1 MTIKEAEQM
10 IIDAYSNYSL
20 PEENKFQLI
29 EALEFLIEATHN
41 PVHMMHLGGIYYEDR
56 YYDLALKLNIPA
68 LVSSES
74 GIWKPRFRRLG
85 NRSSGNWEPV
95 IR

>member
-29 EALEFLIEATHN
+29 EALEFLIEATHD

-56 YYDLALKLNIPA
+56 YSNC
-68 LVSSES
+68 S
-74 GIWKPRFRRLG
+74 GSADAPHQGSCRTVWNHRR
-85 NRSSGNWEPV
+85 
-95 IR
+95 

>member
-29 EALEFLIEATHN
+29 EALEFLIEATHD
-41 PVHMMHLGGIYYEDR
+41 PVHMMHLGGIYY
-56 YYDLALKLNIPA
+56 
-68 LVSSES
+68 
-74 GIWKPRFRRLG
+74 
-85 NRSSGNWEPV
+85 
-95 IR
+95 